1 MDAITNYLNSL
12 GLDFWSLAK
21 GAAVLLIGTLV
32 FGLIARFIFG
42 KKSNLN
48 HAVSS
53 AIGIIFVY
61 GAIVGL
67 KYAGP
72 DFEAFLAPMPFVSF
86 AGDQLVLFPFGAVEF
101 EILCSEI
108 LSMVILA
115 FLANLAE
122 RWLPTGKKF
131 FSWLFYRFLTIEKEV
146 ETDPT
151 ELLESP
157 KLGKHLP
164 EVLSLPEIDA
174 IEAAIDLS
182 KPEGV
187 RDLAIVEVLFSCG
200 LRISELCSLKLS
212 ELYLEE
218 GYIRVHGKGRKERLV
233 PIGDSAIDRLRQW
246 FVVRQGCKVKP
257 GEEDFVFVSL
267 RRGKRLSRISLFV
280 YIKEYAAKAGIRKNI
295 SPHTFRHSFA
305 TQLLEGG
312 ANLRA
317 IQAML
322 GHEDIG
328 TTEIYMHVDKTHL
341 RREILEHHPRN
352 IKD

>member
-1 MDAITNYLNSL
+1 MRYEL
-12 GLDFWSLAK
+12 
-21 GAAVLLIGTLV
+21 
-32 FGLIARFIFG
+32 
-42 KKSNLN
+42 SNTQ
-48 HAVSS
+48 
-53 AIGIIFVY
+53 
-61 GAIVGL
+61 IVGNAILRRYVQYLRLERSYTPNTLDAYL
-67 KYAGP
+67 KDLQKLLNYYSDEGIDFRQVTLKQLDGFAKALQELGVGP
-72 DFEAFLAPMPFVSF
+72 RSVAR
-86 AGDQLVLFPFGAVEF
+86 
-101 EILCSEI
+101 I
-108 LSMVILA
+108 LSGV
-115 FLANLAE
+115 
-122 RWLPTGKKF
+122 R
-131 FSWLFYRFLTIEKEV
+131 SFYRFLTIEKEV

-233 PIGDSAIDRLRQW
+233 PIGYSAIDRLRQW

-352 IKD
+352 IRD

>member
-1 MDAITNYLNSL
+1 MRYEL
-12 GLDFWSLAK
+12 
-21 GAAVLLIGTLV
+21 
-32 FGLIARFIFG
+32 
-42 KKSNLN
+42 SNTQ
-48 HAVSS
+48 
-53 AIGIIFVY
+53 
-61 GAIVGL
+61 IVGNAILRRYVQYLRLERSYTPNTLDAYL
-67 KYAGP
+67 KDLQKLLNYYSDEGIDFRQVTLKQLDGFAKALQELGVGP
-72 DFEAFLAPMPFVSF
+72 RSVAR
-86 AGDQLVLFPFGAVEF
+86 
-101 EILCSEI
+101 I
-108 LSMVILA
+108 LSGV
-115 FLANLAE
+115 
-122 RWLPTGKKF
+122 R
-131 FSWLFYRFLTIEKEV
+131 SFYRFLTIEKEV

-246 FVVRQGCKVKP
+246 FVVRQGYKVKP

-352 IKD
+352 IRD

>member
-1 MDAITNYLNSL
+1 MRYEL
-12 GLDFWSLAK
+12 
-21 GAAVLLIGTLV
+21 
-32 FGLIARFIFG
+32 
-42 KKSNLN
+42 SNT
-48 HAVSS
+48 H
-53 AIGIIFVY
+53 
-61 GAIVGL
+61 IVGNAILRRYIQYLRLERSYTPNTLDAYL
-67 KYAGP
+67 KDLQKLLNYYSDEGIDFRKVTLKQLDGFAKALQGLGVGP
-72 DFEAFLAPMPFVSF
+72 RSVAR
-86 AGDQLVLFPFGAVEF
+86 
-101 EILCSEI
+101 I
-108 LSMVILA
+108 LSGV
-115 FLANLAE
+115 
-122 RWLPTGKKF
+122 R
-131 FSWLFYRFLTIEKEV
+131 SFYRFLTLEKEV

-200 LRISELCSLKLS
+200 LRISELCSLRLS

-328 TTEIYMHVDKTHL
+328 TTEIYMHVDWSTIHATSKTDKQEAQGAL
-341 RREILEHHPRN
+341 PETLTFPGRMVNLSAPN
-352 IKD
+352 G

>member
-1 MDAITNYLNSL
+1 MRYEL
-12 GLDFWSLAK
+12 
-21 GAAVLLIGTLV
+21 
-32 FGLIARFIFG
+32 
-42 KKSNLN
+42 SNT
-48 HAVSS
+48 H
-53 AIGIIFVY
+53 
-61 GAIVGL
+61 IVGNAILRRYIQYLRLERSYTPNTLDAYL
-67 KYAGP
+67 KDLQKLLNYYSDEGIDFRKVTLKQLDGFAKALQGLGVGP
-72 DFEAFLAPMPFVSF
+72 RSVAR
-86 AGDQLVLFPFGAVEF
+86 
-101 EILCSEI
+101 I
-108 LSMVILA
+108 LSGV
-115 FLANLAE
+115 
-122 RWLPTGKKF
+122 R
-131 FSWLFYRFLTIEKEV
+131 SFYRFLTLEKEV